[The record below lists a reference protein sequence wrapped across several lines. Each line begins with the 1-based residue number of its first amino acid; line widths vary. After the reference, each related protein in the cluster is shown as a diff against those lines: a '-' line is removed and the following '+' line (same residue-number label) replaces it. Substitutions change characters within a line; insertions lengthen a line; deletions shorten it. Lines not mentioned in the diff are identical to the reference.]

1 MEKQGNND
9 FVVIFDLDYTLWPF
23 WVDTH
28 ISPPFHVK
36 TVKESGENILEDGYG
51 FEIKLYPGVFQILQK
66 AKKDGIKMGTVSRT
80 LEPEYGKQLL
90 RLMDLEKYFV

>member
-1 MEKQGNND
+1 M
-9 FVVIFDLDYTLWPF
+9 
-23 WVDTH
+23 
-28 ISPPFHVK
+28 
-36 TVKESGENILEDGYG
+36 KESGEKILEDGCG

-90 RLMDLEKYFV
+90 KLTNLAPLKLN